1 MIEKKMNNKV
11 LVIMIFLALVIIL
24 GVIAIYNLLF
34 TGIEDSEGNLLAND
48 QVIGLTALISLVLL
62 TYLLTII
69 TFLNQMIFKKKLAYR
84 IDQNG
89 IYNTYIGVYFLAFV
103 IVVPVDY
110 IPWEAVELID
120 DDNEVL
126 IAKIDGNKVKT
137 SFMGKILFSCLKYK
151 FCPLTTKERL
161 TEEEVLIIKNY
172 CN

>member
-11 LVIMIFLALVIIL
+11 LAIMIFLALVIIL

-69 TFLNQMIFKKKLAYR
+69 TFLNQMIFKKKVAYR

-103 IVVPVDY
+103 
-110 IPWEAVELID
+110 
-120 DDNEVL
+120 
-126 IAKIDGNKVKT
+126 
-137 SFMGKILFSCLKYK
+137 K
-151 FCPLTTKERL
+151 F
-161 TEEEVLIIKNY
+161 VMYNQ
-172 CN
+172 